1 MLKNKIVAAVSVAAL
16 ACGLASCSSS
26 GEDKTLTLGYM
37 PAWTDTVSGANLLK
51 EQFTEAG
58 YDVELEELSDAAVF
72 YTALDNGDIDIF
84 PLAWSERTHK
94 KYMDQY
100 GENLEDLGI
109 GYDKAESFFAV
120 PTYMDDVNSISDLKG
135 QADRFGG
142 KIVGIEPGAG
152 LTELSSNTVDAY
164 GLEDEGYTLATSS
177 TPAMLAEL
185 ENAIDNKEDIVV
197 TLWSPFWANSQYDIK
212 RLEDPEGSMGEPENM
227 HWLAREGF
235 SEQFPDVA
243 DYLGNLT
250 LDQEQYESLENLIV
264 NEYEDGDEDKAVQEW
279 LGTHGDALPKLNDA

>member
-1 MLKNKIVAAVSVAAL
+1 MLKNKIVAAVSIAAL

-84 PLAWSERTHK
+84 PLAWRERTHK

-185 ENAIDNKEDIVV
+185 ENAIDNQEDIVV

-227 HWLAREGF
+227 HWLARKGF